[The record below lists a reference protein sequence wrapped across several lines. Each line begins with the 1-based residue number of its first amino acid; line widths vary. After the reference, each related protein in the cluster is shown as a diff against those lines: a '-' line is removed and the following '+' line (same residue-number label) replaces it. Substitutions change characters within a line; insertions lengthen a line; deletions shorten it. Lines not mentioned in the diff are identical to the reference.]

1 MIQEKLQGSGISPAR
16 PPALPR
22 APFYQYRQLIGV
34 FRSQISLNTSE
45 LILNVNWTGEGKHIW
60 RFIIIDE
67 KHHIQTFLA
76 RRKSAFLDGY
86 FGYLAY
92 NTNKCTSRVL
102 PGNLRTRIVFGKSSR
117 SKSYRFP
124 NILSRH
130 RRHVSGT
137 SSDDALLSSNLVK
150 LGRPLTA
157 LNFCFPSFRYGI
169 KTSLEI

>member
-22 APFYQYRQLIGV
+22 DPFYRQLIGV
-34 FRSQISLNTSE
+34 SRSQISLNTSD
-45 LILNVNWTGEGKHIW
+45 LILNANWTGERKHIW
-60 RFIIIDE
+60 RFTIIDE

-76 RRKSAFLDGY
+76 NLYFIQTFLARCKTAFLDRY

-92 NTNKCTSRVL
+92 NSNKCTSRFQ

-117 SKSYRFP
+117 SNSYRFP
-124 NILSRH
+124 NLLSRH

-137 SSDDALLSSNLVK
+137 L
-150 LGRPLTA
+150 
-157 LNFCFPSFRYGI
+157 
-169 KTSLEI
+169 